1 MKNIKMSAF
10 HIADVR
16 QFLHIKHG
24 NLFFA
29 VFHNADVKKS
39 LRIKC
44 GHFAR
49 PDVQAHPGLAPVPG
63 KLTHIN
69 TYPINR

>member
-16 QFLHIKHG
+16 QFPRIKHG
-24 NLFFA
+24 NLFIA
-29 VFHNADVKKS
+29 AFHNADVKKS
-39 LRIKC
+39 PRIKR

-49 PDVQAHPGLAPVPG
+49 PEMDEKISA
-63 KLTHIN
+63 
-69 TYPINR
+69 Y